1 VDRARRARAG
11 GDLLIRALPAALL
24 LAACTALTGDF
35 SDVIAID
42 YTGPPSPRPE
52 EGDTVRLTAVAL
64 GLDGQPLPDVVVVWR
79 SLANPDS
86 VGFTLDSLTGL
97 LTAVSPGGAWAVQG
111 RVEDLRTD
119 PPIQVTVLAAPDSI
133 GAVEPSRDTVA
144 VDAPESGPLTA
155 GVFDLTTTP
164 GTAVGLTGKR
174 VVFRLADPVPGT
186 PEAAG
191 VALAVPGQVPGA
203 DPHLV
208 ERLTGAGGLSAV
220 TAERVGTVQPDSITI
235 EALAFT
241 ARGDTVAGSPV
252 RFVVLFLKN

>member
-1 VDRARRARAG
+1 
-11 GDLLIRALPAALL
+11 
-24 LAACTALTGDF
+24 
-35 SDVIAID
+35 VIGIE
-42 YTGPPSPRPE
+42 YTGPPSPRLE

-64 GLDGQPLPDVVVVWR
+64 GLDGQPLLDVTVVWR
-79 SLANPDS
+79 LLANPDS

-97 LTAVSPGGAWAVQG
+97 ITAESPGVWAVQG

-144 VDAPESGPLTA
+144 VGAPESGLLVA
-155 GVFDLTTTP
+155 GVYDVTTTP

-174 VVFRLADPVPGT
+174 VVFRLADPAPGT

-191 VALAVPGQVPGA
+191 VGLAVPGQAPGA

-208 ERLTGAGGLSAV
+208 ERLAGAGGFSAV
-220 TAERVGTVQPDSITI
+220 TAVRVGTVQPDSITV